1 MQALI
6 ALLMV
11 RLLEQDV
18 RSDSRLFQLPVILHR
33 RRRNIDIDPADRPV
47 FMLDTVNCL
56 DTVQHIFNRIVDRIL
71 ARLQRQTFMSHI
83 LKRNY
88 LPADFL
94 LRQLLSGNV
103 LVFHVVWTVH
113 AAIHAVIRQI
123 QRRKHDDPVSVEIL
137 LDLARQLKDLLH
149 LFRDLAVKKHC
160 RLAVAQPFSKPR
172 LRQNLVNQFHV
183 VFVLLGIGKS
193 L

>member
-33 RRRNIDIDPADRPV
+33 RRRNIDIDPTDRPV
-47 FMLDTVNCL
+47 FMLDAVNCP
-56 DTVQHIFNRIVDRIL
+56 DTVQHIFDRAVNRIL

-88 LPADFL
+88 LLPNFL

-137 LDLARQLKDLLH
+137 LDLTCQFKDLLH
-149 LFRDLAVKKHC
+149 LFRNLTVKKHC
-160 RLAVAQPFSKPR
+160 RLTVAQPFSKPR
-172 LRQNLVNQFHV
+172 LRQNPIDQFHV

>member
-1 MQALI
+1 MITVIVLWSRRVQALI
-6 ALLMV
+6 ALLVV
-11 RLLEQDV
+11 RLLEQDI
-18 RSDSRLFQLPVILHR
+18 RSDSRLFQFPVILHR

-47 FMLDTVNCL
+47 FMLDTV
-56 DTVQHIFNRIVDRIL
+56 QHIFDRAVNRIL

-88 LPADFL
+88 LLPDFL

-123 QRRKHDDPVSVEIL
+123 
-137 LDLARQLKDLLH
+137 
-149 LFRDLAVKKHC
+149 
-160 RLAVAQPFSKPR
+160 
-172 LRQNLVNQFHV
+172 
-183 VFVLLGIGKS
+183 
-193 L
+193 

>member
-1 MQALI
+1 
-6 ALLMV
+6 
-11 RLLEQDV
+11 
-18 RSDSRLFQLPVILHR
+18 
-33 RRRNIDIDPADRPV
+33 
-47 FMLDTVNCL
+47 MLDTVNCL
-56 DTVQHIFNRIVDRIL
+56 DTVQHIFNRIVNRIL

-88 LPADFL
+88 LPPDFL

-160 RLAVAQPFSKPR
+160 RLAVGSALFEAAPSPESGQSVPR
-172 LRQNLVNQFHV
+172 LL
-183 VFVLLGIGKS
+183 FVLLGIGKS